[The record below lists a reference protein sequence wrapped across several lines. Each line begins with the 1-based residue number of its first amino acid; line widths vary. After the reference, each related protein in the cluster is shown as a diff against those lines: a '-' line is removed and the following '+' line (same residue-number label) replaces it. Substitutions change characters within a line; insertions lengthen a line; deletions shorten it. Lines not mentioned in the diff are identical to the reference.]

1 MRGELVRGHASARR
15 PSVLA
20 AACVAL
26 VALACACVIAMPAHA
41 AAAHVYDEA
50 GILTADEISQLEAQA
65 DEVEQTRGFSVNIV
79 TVEDYK
85 AISTVSVFDAA
96 VAKYKELSLD
106 GSDGSG
112 IVLMLSM
119 KERDYSVAV
128 NGDRGNYA
136 FNREG
141 RALLTGFF
149 LDDFADNE
157 WYKGFSDYIK
167 WCGVYVAA
175 ADAGH
180 PFSDDNPP
188 EDATDLLLEIA
199 MGIGGSL
206 VAAAV
211 LTALVM
217 TALMR
222 RMRSVEPASNAS
234 AYVSG
239 QLQLDDRRD
248 VFTHTTTV
256 REVVVEKSSGGGGG
270 GGSVSSSS
278 GGFSG
283 TSGKF

>member
-85 AISTVSVFDAA
+85 AVSTVSVFDAA

-180 PFSDDNPP
+180 PFSDENPP
-188 EDATDLLLEIA
+188 EDATDLLLVIA

-217 TALMR
+217 AALMR

>member
-1 MRGELVRGHASARR
+1 MRGELVRDHASARR
-15 PSVLA
+15 PSALV

-41 AAAHVYDEA
+41 AAAHAYDEA

-217 TALMR
+217 AALMR

>member
-65 DEVEQTRGFSVNIV
+65 DEVEQARGFSVNIV

-85 AISTVSVFDAA
+85 AVSTVSVFDAA

-157 WYKGFSDYIK
+157 WHKGFSDYIK

-217 TALMR
+217 AALMR

>member
-65 DEVEQTRGFSVNIV
+65 DEVERTRGFSVNIV

-85 AISTVSVFDAA
+85 AVSTVSVFDAA

-128 NGDRGNYA
+128 NGDRETTPSTVKAARCSRGSSWMTSLTTNGIRASAITSSGLA
-136 FNREG
+136 FM
-141 RALLTGFF
+141 
-149 LDDFADNE
+149 
-157 WYKGFSDYIK
+157 SQ
-167 WCGVYVAA
+167 
-175 ADAGH
+175 
-180 PFSDDNPP
+180 P
-188 EDATDLLLEIA
+188 
-199 MGIGGSL
+199 
-206 VAAAV
+206 
-211 LTALVM
+211 
-217 TALMR
+217 LMR
-222 RMRSVEPASNAS
+222 VIPSPTRTRLRMR
-234 AYVSG
+234 
-239 QLQLDDRRD
+239 RICFWR
-248 VFTHTTTV
+248 
-256 REVVVEKSSGGGGG
+256 
-270 GGSVSSSS
+270 
-278 GGFSG
+278 
-283 TSGKF
+283 

>member
-85 AISTVSVFDAA
+85 AVSTVSVFDAA
-96 VAKYKELSLD
+96 VAMYKELSLD

-217 TALMR
+217 AALMR

-239 QLQLDDRRD
+239 QLQLDDWRD

>member
-85 AISTVSVFDAA
+85 AVSTVSVFDAA

-180 PFSDDNPP
+180 PFSDENPP
-188 EDATDLLLEIA
+188 EDATDLLLVIA

-217 TALMR
+217 AALMR

-248 VFTHTTTV
+248 VFTYTTTV

>member
-1 MRGELVRGHASARR
+1 MRGELVRDHASARR

-217 TALMR
+217 AALMR

>member
-180 PFSDDNPP
+180 PFSDENPP

-217 TALMR
+217 AALMR

>member
-85 AISTVSVFDAA
+85 AVSTVSVFDAA

-188 EDATDLLLEIA
+188 EDATDLLLETA

-217 TALMR
+217 AALMR
-222 RMRSVEPASNAS
+222 RMRSVEPVSNAS

>member
-85 AISTVSVFDAA
+85 AVSTVSVFDAA

-128 NGDRGNYA
+128 NGGRGNYA

-141 RALLTGFF
+141 RALLAGFF

-217 TALMR
+217 AALMR

-239 QLQLDDRRD
+239 QLQLDDWRD

>member
-1 MRGELVRGHASARR
+1 MRGELVRDHASARR
-15 PSVLA
+15 PSALV

-128 NGDRGNYA
+128 NGGPGKLR
-136 FNREG
+136 
-141 RALLTGFF
+141 
-149 LDDFADNE
+149 
-157 WYKGFSDYIK
+157 
-167 WCGVYVAA
+167 
-175 ADAGH
+175 
-180 PFSDDNPP
+180 
-188 EDATDLLLEIA
+188 
-199 MGIGGSL
+199 
-206 VAAAV
+206 
-211 LTALVM
+211 
-217 TALMR
+217 
-222 RMRSVEPASNAS
+222 
-234 AYVSG
+234 
-239 QLQLDDRRD
+239 LQP
-248 VFTHTTTV
+248 
-256 REVVVEKSSGGGGG
+256 
-270 GGSVSSSS
+270 
-278 GGFSG
+278 
-283 TSGKF
+283 

>member
-85 AISTVSVFDAA
+85 AVSTVSVFDAA

-217 TALMR
+217 AALMR

-239 QLQLDDRRD
+239 QLQLDDWRD

>member
-41 AAAHVYDEA
+41 AAAHVYDGA

-217 TALMR
+217 AALMR

-239 QLQLDDRRD
+239 QLQLDDWRD